1 MANSDRKR
9 RILDHVI
16 QSADG
21 LKFLNT
27 NLKSAAPEP
36 ETLPLPIV
44 EPPPIAPAPVSITKV
59 SSEERKRRI
68 LNHVTQSS
76 GEFGSFSLDPSESEK
91 KRVLEHLRKSVEP

>member
-9 RILDHVI
+9 RILDHVN

-36 ETLPLPIV
+36 ETPPPIV
-44 EPPPIAPAPVSITKV
+44 EPPPIAPPPVSITNV

-91 KRVLEHLRKSVEP
+91 KRVLEHIRKSVEP

>member
-1 MANSDRKR
+1 MATSDRKR

-36 ETLPLPIV
+36 ETPLPIV
-44 EPPPIAPAPVSITKV
+44 EPPPIAPPPVSITKV

-91 KRVLEHLRKSVEP
+91 KRVLEHLRKSVES

>member
-1 MANSDRKR
+1 MATSDRKR

-36 ETLPLPIV
+36 ETPLPIV
-44 EPPPIAPAPVSITKV
+44 EPPPIAPPPVSITKV

-68 LNHVTQSS
+68 LNHITQSS

>member
-1 MANSDRKR
+1 MATSDRKR

-36 ETLPLPIV
+36 ETPLPIV
-44 EPPPIAPAPVSITKV
+44 EPPPIAPPPVSITKV

>member
-1 MANSDRKR
+1 MATSDRKR

-36 ETLPLPIV
+36 ETPLPIV
-44 EPPPIAPAPVSITKV
+44 ELPPIAPPPVSITKV

>member
-9 RILDHVI
+9 RILDHVT

-36 ETLPLPIV
+36 ETPPPIV
-44 EPPPIAPAPVSITKV
+44 EPPPIAPPPVSITKV

-91 KRVLEHLRKSVEP
+91 KRVLEHLRKSVDP

>member
-1 MANSDRKR
+1 MATSDRKR

-36 ETLPLPIV
+36 ETPLPIV
-44 EPPPIAPAPVSITKV
+44 ELPPIAPPPVSITKV

-91 KRVLEHLRKSVEP
+91 KRVLEHLRKSVES

>member
-1 MANSDRKR
+1 MATSDRKR

-36 ETLPLPIV
+36 ETPLPIV
-44 EPPPIAPAPVSITKV
+44 EPPPIAPPPVSITKV

-76 GEFGSFSLDPSESEK
+76 GEFGSFSLNPSESEK